1 MELFKL
7 LGTIAVDNQPAIKAM
22 DETAKKASVTSK
34 ETSEAFGKIGSVAG
48 TIAKGVITAGAALG
62 GAWLAAI
69 EGTREYRA
77 EMGKLDTAFVTNGH
91 SSEVA
96 KQTYSD
102 LNAVLGDSGQAV
114 EAAQHLAKLTDN
126 EKDLQTWTDICTGV
140 YATFGESLPIEG
152 LTEAANETAKT
163 GTLTGGLT
171 DALNWAG
178 IGEEKF
184 QEKLDACS
192 GEQERQKLIME
203 TLNGTYAK
211 ASDQYKKTNKDVMDS
226 HKAQEKLT
234 DAFAELGAVGE
245 PILTA
250 IKDKVADMVS
260 AAVPHLENFVQ
271 KVKDIITWVKEN
283 QDTVD
288 KWVAVILGAGTAIG
302 TFLLILNWGTIMT
315 AAANAVKV
323 VRTAILGMNAA
334 MLANPVALVV
344 ALLAGLVVAFIY
356 LWNNVEGFRAFWI
369 KAWNL
374 IKSAASTAKTA
385 ITKAFS
391 NIGSWFKEKF
401 SQIQKAGQNAMDK
414 VRGFFTSAK
423 TKITSTFS
431 NIGSWFG
438 DKFRSAWNGVKNAF
452 SSWGSFFSGLWTKIK
467 SKFGS
472 IGSSL
477 GKTMGDAVK
486 SGLNKVLSSIEKS
499 INKGIGL
506 INSAIKLAN
515 KLPGINV
522 GTVPKISLPRLAKGG
537 VLEKGQ
543 IGLLEGSG
551 AEAVV
556 PLENNR
562 AWLSKVAADL
572 NEIQHGNQRYNT
584 NSNIENVLERIEEL
598 LEDLTRKKIYLDSG
612 VMVGELVPAIDGRL
626 SDRWSHA
633 KRGNTR

>member
-7 LGTIAVDNQPAIKAM
+7 LGTIAIDNDEAIKSL
-22 DETAKKASVTSK
+22 DDTSKKAEDSSA
-34 ETSEAFGKIGSVAG
+34 ETEGAFRKIGTVAG
-48 TIAKGVITAGAALG
+48 GIAKGVVTAGAALG
-62 GAWLAAI
+62 GAWIAAI
-69 EGTREYRA
+69 EGSREYRT
-77 EMGKLDTAFVTNGH
+77 EMGKLETAFVTNGH
-91 SSEVA
+91 SADAA
-96 KQTYSD
+96 KKTYSD

-114 EAAQHLAKLTDN
+114 EASQHLAKLTDN
-126 EKDLQTWTDICTGV
+126 EKDLQTWTNICTGV

-163 GTLTGGLT
+163 GALTGGLT

-178 IGEEKF
+178 ISEEKF
-184 QEKLDACS
+184 QEKLDKCS
-192 GEQERQKLIME
+192 NEQERQKLIMD
-203 TLNGTYAK
+203 TLNGTYSK
-211 ASDQYKKTNKDVMDS
+211 ASDQYKKTNKDVIAAQ
-226 HKAQEKLT
+226 KAQEKLT
-234 DAFAELGAVGE
+234 DAFAEVGRIGE

-250 IKDKVADMVS
+250 IKDKVGDMAL
-260 AAVPHLENFVQ
+260 AAVPHLENFVE
-271 KVKDIITWVKEN
+271 KIKDIITWVKEN
-283 QDTVD
+283 NDTID
-288 KWVAVILGAGTAIG
+288 KWVAVIVGAGTAIG
-302 TFLLILNWGTIMT
+302 IFLLILNWGTIMT
-315 AAANAVKV
+315 AAANAVNV
-323 VRTAILGMNAA
+323 VKTAIVGMNAV
-334 MLANPVALVV
+334 MMANPIALVV
-344 ALLAGLVVAFIY
+344 ALLAGLVVAFVY
-356 LWNNVEGFRAFWI
+356 LWNNVEGFRKFWI
-369 KAWNL
+369 NAWNL
-374 IKSAASTAKTA
+374 IKSAASTAKNA

-414 VRGFFTSAK
+414 VKGFFTSAK

-452 SSWGSFFSGLWTKIK
+452 SSWGSFFGGLWTKIK

-472 IGSSL
+472 IGTSL

-486 SGLNKVLSSIEKS
+486 SGLNKVLSTIEKT

-506 INSAIKLAN
+506 INSAIRLAN
-515 KLPGINV
+515 KLPGISV

-562 AWLSKVAADL
+562 AWLSQVAADL
-572 NEIQHGNQRYNT
+572 NDLQHGNQRYNT
-584 NSNIENVLERIEEL
+584 NFNTEKALERIIDL
-598 LEDLTRKKIYLDSG
+598 LEDLTSMKVCLDSG
-612 VMVGELVPAIDGRL
+612 AMVGELVPAIDSRL

-633 KRGNTR
+633 RRGNTR